1 MTSITISSLVPS
13 CEGQQSDVAGLL
25 DGTRQP
31 TLMGRADAGK
41 AARNYLAPLGNEL
54 L

>member
-1 MTSITISSLVPS
+1 MTSITISYLVAG